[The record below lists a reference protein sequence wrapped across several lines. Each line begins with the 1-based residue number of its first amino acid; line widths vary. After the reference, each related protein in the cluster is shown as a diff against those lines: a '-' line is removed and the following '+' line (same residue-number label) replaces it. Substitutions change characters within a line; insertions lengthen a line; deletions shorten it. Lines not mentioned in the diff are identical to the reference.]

1 MLTFPEN
8 IRNASVREGE
18 DAYRPHQINHLM
30 SVFLAHSKAEIASD
44 PGIRKLVQEQTTQW
58 SEMVERHR
66 KEEWKSMKQH
76 VTDQEEIL
84 KQLLTTTQATQVRQL
99 EAKHER

>member
-1 MLTFPEN
+1 MLIIAEI
-8 IRNASVREGE
+8 IRNVGE
-18 DAYRPHQINHLM
+18 RAGRRFLPTSDHLI
-30 SVFLAHSKAEIASD
+30 SVFLARSKAEIASD
-44 PGIRKLVQEQTTQW
+44 PAIRKLVQEQTTQW

-84 KQLLTTTQATQVRQL
+84 KQLLTTTQASQVRQL